1 MASVVELPGEANPL
15 TRQNIFN
22 TLVNAAGNTQQQV
35 VAGGQ
40 QLQNWEKQPNYFSL
54 LQDIF
59 VDFSLPNEVRYL
71 SIIQLKNGVDKYWRK
86 TAPNAIK
93 AEEKQQIRSRALEAG
108 AVEPDTKLALHN
120 ALMLAKIVRLEFPS
134 EWPDAIVSV
143 LTLLRAACQPGSNP
157 LQLPRTLLILLH
169 ITKELSTVRLQR
181 IKRNLYDIAPEIFHI
196 LANIY
201 VEKVRKWGTF
211 LEVGGDDEGG
221 ALESFDESLITLKT
235 LRRLIVAAFENPN
248 RDSDVQQFWTL
259 SLAHVGNFYSLL
271 ERKSSELAPNV
282 TRLLERHIMQLSKL
296 HLEMAKTHPA
306 AFALFPGCVDLT
318 RSYWGLVVELS
329 KHYDPS
335 DMSRAKI
342 GTDGDA
348 DDEETPF
355 LENIALKGLLIL
367 RSCIK
372 MAFYPTHTFKYLHA
386 RDKEERSQSIELIK
400 SQLLTHEFVVQVM
413 ELLITRFFV
422 FRASD
427 LRQWGEDPE
436 EWEKREDEITDAYDF
451 SIRSC
456 SDKVFLDLL
465 IHFKQLLVPTLLRV
479 FYSYASPQNQ
489 EVLLK
494 DSLYS
499 AVGLGAA
506 ILEKQLDFNA
516 FLSSTLIPEVQIQQP
531 GYNLLRRRIAILLG
545 QWVPVKA
552 DELDMSSIYQ
562 IFQHLLNKSD
572 PTNDQVV
579 RVTAGRQLKN
589 VLEPFEFSVDRFLP
603 YATPILQSLMD
614 LIGEVTLT
622 ETKMALVG
630 TVRVAVV
637 KMEDH
642 IAPYADQ
649 IVSLLPQL
657 WEQASKENLMKQAI
671 LTLLSSLIHSMKQES
686 VRYHQIIIPLIQKS
700 VDPESE
706 ALIYLLEEA
715 LDLWSAVLIQ
725 APAPPSPDLLHLI
738 PSLFP
743 VLDIDTECV
752 RQALEVTESYILLS
766 PQEVLSDNIRFRLL
780 ASLEALLGSTTRQR
794 LGVVPH
800 LVEMLIRAIEFVNPG
815 NEQAYTIVAKS
826 LMDSSF
832 LPTLLSGLHEA
843 YEANLTTGPKK
854 KSPAVSGVVE
864 TDYFSVLARIALA
877 SPKIFISSASSS
889 REDHLSEE
897 ETVNWILMEWF
908 SHFDNMGDINR
919 KKLHALAL
927 THLLSINGPSTPPP
941 AYLLNHLQ
949 SYLVVW
955 TDLIRE
961 LSEGTS
967 YDPNDPL
974 GGDYLIVWNAG
985 SVTGEPDE
993 KYQANEPPET
1003 TRRRTWSNAD
1013 PIHKINLRHFV
1024 TENLRGVVGACGGID
1039 KFRDEWL
1046 VNVDREVVN
1055 GFGEL
1060 GVL

>member
-1 MASVVELPGEANPL
+1 MASAVELPGETNPL
-15 TRQNIFN
+15 TRQNVFN

-93 AEEKQQIRSRALEAG
+93 AGEKLQIRSRALEAG

-134 EWPDAIVSV
+134 EWPDAIISV

-181 IKRNLYDIAPEIFHI
+181 IKRNLYAIAPEIFHI

-235 LRRLIVAAFENPN
+235 LRRLIVTAFENPN

-282 TRLLERHIMQLSKL
+282 TRLLERHIIQLSKL

-318 RSYWGLVVELS
+318 RSYWGLVVELA
-329 KHYDPS
+329 KHYNPS

-355 LENIALKGLLIL
+355 LESIALKGLLIL

-465 IHFKQLLVPTLLRV
+465 IHFKQLLVPKLLHV

-572 PTNDQVV
+572 PINDQVV

-700 VDPESE
+700 VDPQSVC
-706 ALIYLLEEA
+706 IF
-715 LDLWSAVLIQ
+715 
-725 APAPPSPDLLHLI
+725 PPSHI
-738 PSLFP
+738 NS
-743 VLDIDTECV
+743 T
-752 RQALEVTESYILLS
+752 YI
-766 PQEVLSDNIRFRLL
+766 I
-780 ASLEALLGSTTRQR
+780 
-794 LGVVPH
+794 
-800 LVEMLIRAIEFVNPG
+800 
-815 NEQAYTIVAKS
+815 TI
-826 LMDSSF
+826 
-832 LPTLLSGLHEA
+832 
-843 YEANLTTGPKK
+843 
-854 KSPAVSGVVE
+854 
-864 TDYFSVLARIALA
+864 
-877 SPKIFISSASSS
+877 
-889 REDHLSEE
+889 
-897 ETVNWILMEWF
+897 
-908 SHFDNMGDINR
+908 
-919 KKLHALAL
+919 
-927 THLLSINGPSTPPP
+927 
-941 AYLLNHLQ
+941 
-949 SYLVVW
+949 
-955 TDLIRE
+955 
-961 LSEGTS
+961 
-967 YDPNDPL
+967 
-974 GGDYLIVWNAG
+974 
-985 SVTGEPDE
+985 
-993 KYQANEPPET
+993 
-1003 TRRRTWSNAD
+1003 
-1013 PIHKINLRHFV
+1013 
-1024 TENLRGVVGACGGID
+1024 C
-1039 KFRDEWL
+1039 
-1046 VNVDREVVN
+1046 
-1055 GFGEL
+1055 
-1060 GVL
+1060 

>member
-1 MASVVELPGEANPL
+1 MASIVELPGEANPL
-15 TRQNIFN
+15 TRQNVFN
-22 TLVNAAGNTQQQV
+22 ALVSAAGSTQQQV
-35 VAGGQ
+35 ITGGQ
-40 QLQNWEKQPNYFSL
+40 QLQNWEMQANFFSL

-59 VDFSLPNEVRYL
+59 VDYSLPNEVRYL

-93 AEEKQQIRSRALEAG
+93 PEEKLRIRSRALEAG
-108 AVEPDTKLALHN
+108 AVEPDAKLALHN
-120 ALMLAKIVRLEFPS
+120 ALMIAKIVRLEFPS
-134 EWPDAIVSV
+134 EWPDAITSV
-143 LTLLRAACQPGSNP
+143 ITLLRASFQPGSNP

-169 ITKELSTVRLQR
+169 IIKELATGKLQR
-181 IKRNLYDIAPEIFHI
+181 IKRNLFTVAPEIFHI

-201 VEKVRKWGTF
+201 VDKVNKWGTF

-221 ALESFDESLITLKT
+221 ALEAFDESLITLKT
-235 LRRLIVAAFENPN
+235 MRRLIVAGFEHPN
-248 RDSDVQQFWTL
+248 RDNDVQQFWTL
-259 SLAHVGNFYSLL
+259 SLTHVGNFYSLL
-271 ERKSSELAPNV
+271 QRKSSELAPNV
-282 TRLLERHIMQLSKL
+282 ARLLERHVIQLSKL

-306 AFALFPGCVDLT
+306 AFALFPGCVDLA
-318 RSYWGLVVELS
+318 RSYWGLVVELA
-329 KHYDPS
+329 KLYDPN
-335 DMSRAKI
+335 DMSRATI
-342 GTDGDA
+342 RTDGDA
-348 DDEETPF
+348 DDDETPF
-355 LENIALKGLLIL
+355 LEKIALKGLLIL
-367 RSCIK
+367 RTCIK
-372 MAFYPTHTFKYLHA
+372 MAFYSAHTFKYHHPQ
-386 RDKEERSQSIELIK
+386 DKEEKSQSIELIK

-427 LRQWGEDPE
+427 LRQWEEDPE
-436 EWEKREDEITDAYDF
+436 EWEKREEEITDAYDF

-456 SDKVFLDLL
+456 SEKLFLDLL
-465 IHFKQLLVPTLLRV
+465 IHFKELLVPKLLHV
-479 FYSYASPQNQ
+479 FYSYANPQNQ

-499 AVGLGAA
+499 AIGLGAA

-516 FLSSTLIPEVQIQQP
+516 FLSSTLISEVQIQHP

-562 IFQHLLNKSD
+562 IFQHLLNKND
-572 PTNDQVV
+572 PINDQVV

-603 YATPILQSLMD
+603 YATPTLQSLMD
-614 LIGEVTLT
+614 LISEVNLS
-622 ETKMALVG
+622 ETKMALLG
-630 TVRVAVV
+630 TARVAVV

-657 WEQASKENLMKQAI
+657 WEQSSEENLMKQAI

-686 VRYHQIIIPLIQKS
+686 VRYHPIIIPLIQKS
-700 VDPESE
+700 VDPGSE
-706 ALIYLLEEA
+706 ALVYLLEEA
-715 LDLWSAVLIQ
+715 LDLWSAVLMQ
-725 APAPPSPDLLHLI
+725 APSPASAELLHLL

-743 VLDIDTECV
+743 VFDIGTESV

-766 PQEVLSDNIRFRLL
+766 PQEMLSDNIRFRLL

-794 LGVVPH
+794 IGVVPH
-800 LVEMLIRAIEFVNPG
+800 LVELLIRAVEFVDPG

-826 LMDSSF
+826 LLDSSF
-832 LPTLLSGLHEA
+832 LLTLLSGLRETYDAH
-843 YEANLTTGPKK
+843 LTTGPNKR
-854 KSPAVSGVVE
+854 SPDVYGVVE
-864 TDYFSVLARIALA
+864 TDYLSVLARIALA
-877 SPKIFISSASSS
+877 SPKIFISSAISSMAHS
-889 REDHLSEE
+889 SEA
-897 ETVNWILMEWF
+897 ETVNWILTEWF

-927 THLLSINGPSTPPP
+927 THLLSVNGHSTPPP
-941 AYLLNHLQ
+941 VYLLNHLQ

-961 LSEGTS
+961 LSEGTD
-967 YDPNDPL
+967 YDPNDPR

-985 SVTGEPDE
+985 SADQTDG
-993 KYQANEPPET
+993 KYQHNESPET
-1003 TRRRTWSNAD
+1003 TRRRAWSNAD
-1013 PIHKINLRHFV
+1013 PVHKINFRHFV
-1024 TENLRGVVGACGGID
+1024 TENLRGVVEACGGMD

-1046 VNVDREVVN
+1046 INVDREVVN